1 MKRKAKILALLERGP
16 ATTGDVRQMCDCA
29 SSAQAIESLKWLEAC
44 GVVTK
49 RAVPRV
55 APTGPKT
62 STEWALLPT

>member
-1 MKRKAKILALLERGP
+1 MKRKAKVLALLERGP

-44 GVVTK
+44 GVVT
-49 RAVPRV
+49 RRTVPRV

-62 STEWALLPT
+62 TTEWALLPT